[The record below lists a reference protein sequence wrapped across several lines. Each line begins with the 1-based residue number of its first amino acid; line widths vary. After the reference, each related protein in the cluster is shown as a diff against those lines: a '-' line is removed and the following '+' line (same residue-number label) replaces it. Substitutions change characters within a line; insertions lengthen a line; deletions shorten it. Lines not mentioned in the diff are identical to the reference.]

1 MNRYVVSSLVGQGSF
16 GCVYKATRKEDS
28 KVVAVK
34 VISKRGRATKEL
46 KNLRRECDIQARLKH
61 PHVIEMIESFE
72 SKTDLFVVTEF
83 ALMDLHRYLSYNGA
97 MGEEPARRVTG
108 HLVSALYYLHSN
120 RILHRDLKPQNVL
133 LDKNMH
139 AKLCDFGLAR
149 NMTLGT
155 HVLTSIK
162 GTPLYMAPELL
173 AEQPYDH
180 HADMWSLGCIAYESM
195 AGQPP
200 FCASSILTLVKMI
213 KHEDVKWPSTLTSE
227 CRSFLQGLLEK
238 DPGMRISWTQ
248 LLCHPFVEGRIFIA
262 DLQAEAAKES
272 PFTNPAAKVKLSEPS
287 NQEAGELDEALA
299 ALSFGEARQENIST
313 SRDSINAI
321 APSDVEQLET
331 DAEDNMQR
339 VVVPFA
345 DLSFRDMSGMRAM
358 PVVHQPLVNSHTCF
372 VSGNS
377 NMILNHMNDNF
388 DFQSSL
394 RAVTAKP
401 QVVPAVRQSRS
412 KDLEKRK
419 LSQNLDNF
427 SVRLGQSVDTEAH
440 RKATENL
447 TQEKL
452 TQEKLSQ
459 EKKPPVQRNAQPNH
473 SPPQPQPPQQ
483 LKHSMQSTNED
494 KLSSDNTPPCLLPG
508 WDSCD
513 ESQSPPIENDEW
525 LAFLNRSVQELLDGE
540 LDSLKQHNLVSI
552 IVAPLRNSKAIP
564 RVLKSV
570 AQLLSLPFVLVDP
583 VLAVDLE
590 LIRNVY
596 VDVKLVPNLMYAC
609 KLLLSHKQLSDS
621 AASAPLTVAS
631 LSRTLRSIPE
641 LTIEELETACSLYE
655 LVCHLVHLQQQ
666 FLTQFCDAVAI
677 LAASDLFL
685 NFLTHDFRHSDSD
698 SASVRLAGCML
709 ALMGCV
715 LRELPENAELV
726 ERIVFNPRLNFA
738 TLLQSRHHLL
748 RQRSCQLLRLLA
760 RFSLRGVQRIWNPEL
775 RFALQQ
781 LSEHHSYPALRGEA
795 AQTLDEISHFTFFIT

>member
-1 MNRYVVSSLVGQGSF
+1 MNRYAVSSLVGQGSF
-16 GCVYKATRKEDS
+16 GCVYKATRKDDS
-28 KVVAVK
+28 KVVAIK

-200 FCASSILTLVKMI
+200 FCASSILHLVKMI

-238 DPGMRISWTQ
+238 DPGLRISWTQ

-262 DLQAEAAKES
+262 ETQAEAAKES
-272 PFTNPAAKVKLSEPS
+272 PFTNPEAKVKSSKQSDPEHK
-287 NQEAGELDEALA
+287 
-299 ALSFGEARQENIST
+299 RHC
-313 SRDSINAI
+313 SI
-321 APSDVEQLET
+321 DVEHLET
-331 DAEDNMQR
+331 DVEDNMQR
-339 VVVPFA
+339 VVVRSRIV
-345 DLSFRDMSGMRAM
+345 LQGSVRDSSM
-358 PVVHQPLVNSHTCF
+358 PVVHQPVINSHTCF

-388 DFQSSL
+388 DFQAPL
-394 RAVTAKP
+394 RGGGVAAKP
-401 QVVPAVRQSRS
+401 IVSPTVRQSRS

-427 SVRLGQSVDTEAH
+427 SVRLGHSVDHEAQ
-440 RKATENL
+440 RKATEIA
-447 TQEKL
+447 TQEKHNH
-452 TQEKLSQ
+452 EN
-459 EKKPPVQRNAQPNH
+459 KPPAEAISYASSQ
-473 SPPQPQPPQQ
+473 PPQQQPQQ
-483 LKHSMQSTNED
+483 LKHSMHSTNEE

-583 VLAVDLE
+583 VLMVDLE

-621 AASAPLTVAS
+621 AASAPLTMGS

-641 LTIEELETACSLYE
+641 LTVEELETACSLYE

-677 LAASDLFL
+677 LAVSDLFL
-685 NFLTHDFRHSDSD
+685 NFLTHDFRQSDSD
-698 SASVRLAGCML
+698 AASVRLAGCML

-738 TLLQSRHHLL
+738 SLLQSRHHLL

-760 RFSLRGVQRIWNPEL
+760 RFSLRGVQRIWNGEL

-795 AQTLDEISHFTFFIT
+795 AQTLDEISHFTFFVT